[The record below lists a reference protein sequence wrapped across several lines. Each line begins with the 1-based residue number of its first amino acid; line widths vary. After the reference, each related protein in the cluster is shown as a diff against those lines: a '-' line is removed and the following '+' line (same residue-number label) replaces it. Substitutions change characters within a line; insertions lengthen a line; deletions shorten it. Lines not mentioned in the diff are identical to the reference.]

1 MKLLVL
7 CLIIS
12 SLSCNQQNDP
22 DIEPNLNGRW
32 IWEKSEGGIGG
43 WTLSH
48 LNQNYS
54 KSLIIDGTHY
64 REFINDSLVNESNFK
79 YKKILNSLNDVYWIM
94 DSGGFN
100 SASISLHNN
109 ILVLNEICDDCFSH
123 TYIRNLKFH

>member
-7 CLIIS
+7 SLIIS

-54 KSLIIDGTHY
+54 KSLIIDGTRY
-64 REFINDSLVNESNFK
+64 LEFINDSLVYESNFK
-79 YKKILNSLNDVYWIM
+79 YKKILNPLNDVYWII
-94 DSGGFN
+94 DFGGFN
-100 SASISLHNN
+100 NAAISLHNN